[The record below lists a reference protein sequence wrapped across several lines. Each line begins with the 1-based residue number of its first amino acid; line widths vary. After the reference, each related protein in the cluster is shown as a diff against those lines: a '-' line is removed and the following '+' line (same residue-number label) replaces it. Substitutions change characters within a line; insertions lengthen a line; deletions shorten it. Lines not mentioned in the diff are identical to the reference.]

1 MILQFNGPVVH
12 LVECLLC
19 MQEVSGS
26 SPLGSTIIMSEFL
39 QFKDLK
45 IEVKTSAQARRWR
58 LAVHAD
64 GRIVLTR
71 PKSFFQLPPDKIIA
85 ERYDWLK
92 AKTKFW
98 QEHRGNAPI
107 LSKTQQRQAYLQN
120 KIAARNLVRARLE
133 FYNQKYKLKY
143 NRISIKNTATTWGSC
158 SSRGNLNFN
167 YKIVLLPERL
177 ADYIVVHELC
187 HLAALNHSTR
197 FWRLVGE
204 SLPDYKLLRAQLKKI
219 GRLS

>member
-1 MILQFNGPVVH
+1 
-12 LVECLLC
+12 
-19 MQEVSGS
+19 
-26 SPLGSTIIMSEFL
+26 MSEFL
-39 QFKDLK
+39 QFKDLT
-45 IEVKTSAQARRWR
+45 IELKTSRQARRWR

-64 GRIVLTR
+64 GRIVLTQ
-71 PKSFFQLPPDKIIA
+71 PHLFGGQAKTFFKLDSHLRSGGASARQAKHIIA

-98 QEHRGNAPI
+98 QEHPPALGYGEASRG
-107 LSKTQQRQAYLQN
+107 LSKLQQRQDYLQH

-133 FYNQKYKLKY
+133 FYNQKYQLKY

-219 GRLS
+219 GRLN